1 MGTRGPEPVM
11 SDEEL
16 LHLVDTAED
25 WAGRPFTTAPELAEK
40 IGISR
45 QAVHERLQTLVD
57 EGKIQKYKPGQS
69 AIYWKRGN
77 QVVVS
82 D

>member
-1 MGTRGPEPVM
+1 M

-16 LHLVDTAED
+16 LDLLRSTQD
-25 WAGRPFTTAPELAEK
+25 WAGKPFTTAPELAEK

-45 QAVHERLQTLVD
+45 QAVHRQLQDVV
-57 EGKIQKYKPGQS
+57 EGSSDVRKYKPGQS
-69 AIYWKRGN
+69 AIYWAEKRSGE
-77 QVVVS
+77 